1 MSHPVA
7 LVPIRSFHGM
17 TRLTNVLDPQQRS
30 DLARRLASR
39 VLEAVSAA
47 GLQTIVITSSDDV
60 ASWAQ
65 GNMASVHEDPG
76 AGLSEAVSSCIS
88 AIGSAPWL
96 VVHADLPLVTPQA
109 IVGVARAS
117 RSATAL
123 APSYDGGT
131 TVIAGRGT
139 FPFSYGIGSFQRHY
153 ASTPDATII
162 VSPELSVDIDTKLGL
177 DLVPDLL
184 GETSYTDNREPM
196 TDNRQPGNRE
206 PGNRGTGKPGN
217 R

>member
-7 LVPIRSFHGM
+7 LVPIRSFNGM
-17 TRLTNVLDPQQRS
+17 TRLTSVLDPQRRS

-76 AGLSEAVSSCIS
+76 AGLSEAVSSCVS

-109 IVGVARAS
+109 IAAVARAS

-139 FPFSYGIGSFQRHY
+139 FPFSYGIGSFQRHF
-153 ASTPDATII
+153 ASVPHATVI
-162 VSPELSVDIDTKLGL
+162 VSPELSVDIDTELGL
-177 DLVPDLL
+177 DLIPELL
-184 GETSYTDNREPM
+184 RETSYTVNR
-196 TDNRQPGNRE
+196 
-206 PGNRGTGKPGN
+206 
-217 R
+217 